1 MTLHITDSWKSN
13 SAMKKQWGCWFKICF
28 NEGSREA
35 WHAAVHGVANSRTR
49 LSNWTAEAL
58 LLLSRFSRVR
68 LCGTPE
74 TAAHQA
80 PPSLGFSRQEHWSGL
95 PFPSPAKAL
104 VEMKS
109 STALERKK
117 KKKIMRLT
125 DRAENYWACGTA
137 TMTLF
142 SHWTAPT
149 TKLHLAGPVKSLT
162 AEACPKNRC
171 VRF

>member
-117 KKKIMRLT
+117 KKKSWGLRIEQRT
-125 DRAENYWACGTA
+125 TEPVEQRRW
-137 TMTLF
+137 LF
-142 SHWTAPT
+142 SATGQ
-149 TKLHLAGPVKSLT
+149 HLRPNFILQAL
-162 AEACPKNRC
+162 
-171 VRF
+171 